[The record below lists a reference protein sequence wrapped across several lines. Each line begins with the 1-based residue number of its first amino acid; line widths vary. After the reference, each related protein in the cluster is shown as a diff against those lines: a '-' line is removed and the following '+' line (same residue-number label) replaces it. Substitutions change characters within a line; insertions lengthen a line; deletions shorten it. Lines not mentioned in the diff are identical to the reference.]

1 MNGQG
6 PGTLHNGDDNGV
18 SDNSLLR
25 RGEVEG
31 GAVDAISEQVRPVQ
45 LLAHPV
51 EGQALH

>member
-18 SDNSLLR
+18 GDNGLLR